1 MDGLY
6 YMDRN
11 ENTHVFVLLK
21 KDKKDYK
28 ATINFKS
35 GSKHVETWTEED
47 IKGFME
53 TNTIVKVDE
62 MNWDD
67 SFIKPK
73 IKKGKKK

>member
-11 ENTHVFVLLK
+11 ENVHVFVQLK

-28 ATINFKS
+28 ATINFQS
-35 GSKHVETWTEED
+35 GWTHAEYWTEE
-47 IKGFME
+47 E
-53 TNTIVKVDE
+53 VKELLESNIIHKADKMSWEV
-62 MNWDD
+62 
-67 SFIKPK
+67 SFEKPK